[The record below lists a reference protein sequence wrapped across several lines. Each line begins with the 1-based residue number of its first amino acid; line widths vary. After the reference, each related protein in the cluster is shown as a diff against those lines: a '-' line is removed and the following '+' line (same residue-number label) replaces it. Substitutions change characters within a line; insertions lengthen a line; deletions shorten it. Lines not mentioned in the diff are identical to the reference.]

1 MEAKAPTASL
11 PLFAQVESALR
22 QRILENCLAA
32 GDKLP
37 SELELEREFGV
48 SRITVR
54 QALSALHAGGFIQ
67 KINGKGSFVT
77 RPNELPRLGGLTGF
91 YEHMRAQGRKA
102 HGRTLSVRQV
112 AAPAAAV
119 EALGIEPG
127 TVLTAVTTLRFVD
140 DRPLAVG
147 VTYGPTDLIQ
157 ALQLEDTE
165 ANDVMTLLEARLGFR
180 LRSTHIETS
189 AMRAGKTRA
198 RQLGIGEDEPVLR
211 IRFTPHD
218 VMDRPLCYSELYFRG
233 DSFSYKAVIKR

>member
-1 MEAKAPTASL
+1 MEAKAPTTSM
-11 PLFAQVESALR
+11 PLFAQVETALR
-22 QRILENCLAA
+22 ERILDNRLAA

-91 YEHMRAQGRKA
+91 YEHMRAQGHEA

-112 AAPAAAV
+112 AAPAAAA

-127 TVLTAVTTLRFVD
+127 TTLMTMTTLRLVD
-140 DRPLAVG
+140 DQPLAVG
-147 VTYGPTDLIQ
+147 LTYGPPELIE
-157 ALQLEDTE
+157 ALLREDTE
-165 ANDVMTLLEARLGFR
+165 ANDVMVLLESRLGFR

-189 AMRAGKTRA
+189 AVRAGKTRA
-198 RQLGIGEDEPVLR
+198 RQLGLEEDAPVLR

-218 VMDRPLCYSELYFRG
+218 VTDRALCYSEMYFRG
-233 DSFSYKAVIKR
+233 DAFSYKAVIKR